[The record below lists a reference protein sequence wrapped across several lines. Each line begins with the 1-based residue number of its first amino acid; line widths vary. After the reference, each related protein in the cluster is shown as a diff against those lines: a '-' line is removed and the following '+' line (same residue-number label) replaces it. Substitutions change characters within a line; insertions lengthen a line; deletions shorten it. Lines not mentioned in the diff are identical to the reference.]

1 MIPDWSLWSE
11 YYVLLFILHFWS
23 AVPKGSNGKI
33 ERNTKVGY
41 IVSAPST
48 IIKVDGKYNE
58 KLYQVTENILL
69 SHPETRGWGG
79 VGSYSKKLGEL
90 SLVDFDSTQREEH
103 AYIGHSSGCA
113 KFFELGGFECWNF
126 YPKISLFRL

>member
-1 MIPDWSLWSE
+1 M
-11 YYVLLFILHFWS
+11 
-23 AVPKGSNGKI
+23 
-33 ERNTKVGY
+33 
-41 IVSAPST
+41 
-48 IIKVDGKYNE
+48 DGKYNE

-103 AYIGHSSGCA
+103 AYIGHSSEWA
-113 KFFELGGFECWNF
+113 KFFELGGFEVGNF
-126 YPKISLFRL
+126 EKKKIVFSHNWGVLEHRSRA